1 MVQSSGE
8 EGGVKGGTE
17 RGRRSGGE
25 GWAELPSL
33 IRLLQVSYVLEL
45 ESCLHPV
52 LDMIEPDK
60 QV

>member
-1 MVQSSGE
+1 MGE
-8 EGGVKGGTE
+8 
-17 RGRRSGGE
+17 R

-33 IRLLQVSYVLEL
+33 VRLLQLSYVLEL

-52 LDMIEPDK
+52 LDMIDPDK